1 MEAPRRPRGWDSAST
16 LSLRPSSIYPAMHLS
31 CAPVDFTTAS
41 STCALSF
48 LSLAVVLV
56 ILACVWACRHQQQGD
71 KKGVWKWGVL
81 TLETLQSTPTK
92 EKESMSVSQLEG
104 QHRRVVY
111 YESQAP
117 VSMAKIIMSRHTF
130 RRPTP
135 RSIPPPPRPSQQP
148 PISTPRPQSGP
159 GRRTR
164 SLSPPRLRQQLPVT
178 PSMV

>member
-1 MEAPRRPRGWDSAST
+1 
-16 LSLRPSSIYPAMHLS
+16 MHLS

-56 ILACVWACRHQQQGD
+56 ILACVWACRHHHQQGD
-71 KKGVWKWGVL
+71 KKGVWTWGVL

-92 EKESMSVSQLEG
+92 EKEPVSQLEG
-104 QHRRVVY
+104 QHRRGVY

-148 PISTPRPQSGP
+148 PISTPRLPA
-159 GRRTR
+159 RRSR